1 MFEKDLFKMKLI
13 LTVGISASGK
23 TTWAETQKHCMV
35 NINRDDKGH
44 IVATS
49 RLITI

>member
-23 TTWAETQKHCMV
+23 TTWVGEQKHCV